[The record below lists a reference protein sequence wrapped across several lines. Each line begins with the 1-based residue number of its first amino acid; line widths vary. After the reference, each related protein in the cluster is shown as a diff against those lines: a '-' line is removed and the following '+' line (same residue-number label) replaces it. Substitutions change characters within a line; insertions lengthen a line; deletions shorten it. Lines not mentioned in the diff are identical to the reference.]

1 MLLQRRSYALLH
13 ESVTQN
19 SDNKEESRRGID
31 LFFVTHSSNI
41 VCNFLVRRMN
51 QNIHCSLLPVNRH
64 DLTTVS
70 RKFIVAFSMIRLKD
84 RKNFATYRTI
94 KFSILRFNFS
104 LGSED
109 QRMDVNRKTHTNT
122 HDQKNKTV
130 RAYRSLY
137 YCELIRTDRLSRE
150 NPPFLPLFKRAF
162 FV

>member
-1 MLLQRRSYALLH
+1 MLQRRSYALLH

-94 KFSILRFNFS
+94 KFSILRLTFRS
-104 LGSED
+104 ALKISEWMSIVKHT
-109 QRMDVNRKTHTNT
+109 QTHTT
-122 HDQKNKTV
+122 RKIK
-130 RAYRSLY
+130 LF
-137 YCELIRTDRLSRE
+137 ELIG
-150 NPPFLPLFKRAF
+150 LFTT
-162 FV
+162 VN